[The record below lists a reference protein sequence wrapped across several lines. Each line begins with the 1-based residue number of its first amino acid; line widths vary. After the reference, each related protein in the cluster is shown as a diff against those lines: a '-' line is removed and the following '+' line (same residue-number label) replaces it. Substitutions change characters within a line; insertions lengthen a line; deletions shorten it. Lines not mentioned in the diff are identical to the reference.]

1 MTGNRSAAQT
11 ALAQY
16 LFLDALF
23 DSAPDGL
30 LVVDPAGIIRLVNGK
45 METMLGYSR
54 DDLLGRAFDTLI
66 PVRYR
71 AKHTGHVRDF
81 FASPRSRPMQPGTE
95 LSALCK
101 DGGEVPVEISLSPMR
116 TDGVVLVVAALRN
129 LRERLQAEE
138 EHRETEAR
146 YRLLFENSLD
156 GILLALPDGSV
167 LDANPSACRIMGR
180 TREQII
186 QAGRAGI
193 IDATDPRL
201 AVLIEE
207 RARTGKAQ
215 GELNCRRPDGT
226 FFPIEISS
234 VVFQG
239 FGGEPRTGIIFRD
252 VSARKTAEAE
262 REQLVAELQD
272 ALQRVKVLSGLLPIC
287 ASCKKIRDAKGTW
300 HHMES
305 YISKHSDATFTHGI
319 CADCR
324 RKLYPDLHP

>member
-1 MTGNRSAAQT
+1 MTEIRSAAQPGV
-11 ALAQY
+11 AQY
-16 LFLDALF
+16 EFLDALLN
-23 DSAPDGL
+23 SAPDGL
-30 LVVDPAGIIRLVNGK
+30 LLVEPAGTIRLVNSRTEK
-45 METMLGYSR
+45 MLGYSR
-54 DDLLGRAFDTLI
+54 DELLGKPFDTLI

-71 AKHTGHVRDF
+71 AKHAGHAREF

-101 DGGEVPVEISLSPMR
+101 DGAEVPVEISLSPMQ
-116 TDGVVLVVAALRN
+116 TEGGVLVVAALRD
-129 LRERLQAEE
+129 LRERLRAEGE
-138 EHRETEAR
+138 RRESEAR

-156 GILLALPDGSV
+156 GILLTLPDGSV

-180 TREQII
+180 TREEIV
-186 QAGRAGI
+186 QAGRVGL

-201 AVLIEE
+201 AVMMEE

-234 VVFQG
+234 VVFAG
-239 FGGEPRTGIIFRD
+239 LGGEPRTVIMFRD

-272 ALQRVKVLSGLLPIC
+272 ALQRVTVLSGLLPIC
-287 ASCKKIRDAKGTW
+287 ASCKKIRDGEGTW
-300 HHMES
+300 HHLES
-305 YISKHSDATFTHGI
+305 YISQHSDATFTHGL

-324 RKLYPDLHP
+324 RKLYPDLHS